1 MDFNEIVNF
10 EREVI
15 GSVAASHGDME
26 TAVYLLNEG
35 KIDPSSLISDVIS
48 LDNVIKEGYERMN
61 TSSKDVFRVLVG
73 S

>member
-1 MDFNEIVNF
+1 
-10 EREVI
+10 
-15 GSVAASHGDME
+15 ME

-61 TSSKDVFRVLVG
+61 ASSKDVFRVLVG